1 MKRKATKKKLL
12 LRRRR
17 VVFGIIMFLVLV
29 CLMSCAGAFKDKK
42 APVDYFS
49 YIVQD
54 GDTLW
59 GIANRYSDNN
69 IDTRV
74 VIHQIKELN
83 DMDDALIYGGDV
95 LFIPVYSH

>member
-1 MKRKATKKKLL
+1 MKRKVSRKKLM

-17 VVFGIIMFLVLV
+17 ILFGTVMLLILI
-29 CLMSCAGAFKDKK
+29 CLMSCAGAFKKK
-42 APVDYFS
+42 APVDYLS

-83 DMDDALIYGGDV
+83 DMNDALIYGGDV
-95 LFIPVYSH
+95 LFIPVYNH

>member
-1 MKRKATKKKLL
+1 MKRKVSRKKLI

-17 VVFGIIMFLVLV
+17 ILFGTVMLLILI
-29 CLMSCAGAFKDKK
+29 CLMSCAGSFKKK
-42 APVDYFS
+42 VPVDYFS

-83 DMDDALIYGGDV
+83 DMNDALIYGGDV
-95 LFIPVYSH
+95 LFIPVYNH